1 MANVNKANVSDTEPV
16 ARQSERSRLVLTRRG
31 KNKKESFPAFLKDSG
46 LEVSLKWRM

>member
-1 MANVNKANVSDTEPV
+1 M
-16 ARQSERSRLVLTRRG
+16 VLTRRGFNHARG